1 MVITSASNI
10 KCGDNPAYT
19 LDNFLKFY
27 PQFKDIVPDVV
38 ANSFLDNAFK
48 PSSEPTFGYT
58 SVLMYF
64 TVVV

>member
-10 KCGDNPAYT
+10 KCGDNPVYT

-38 ANSFLDNAFK
+38 ANSFL
-48 PSSEPTFGYT
+48 E
-58 SVLMYF
+58 L
-64 TVVV
+64 